1 MSYLEKAFW
10 DYLKSTLFGGLRIL
24 LSRQFIFFS
33 VILSLISVSTTALV
47 FMQQQATEVITPEL
61 IELVFSIQI
70 SLAIGFIFSGLVSK
84 KLSSI
89 ARLVIMIAVVAVVL
103 VINQI
108 SALSLLSELFL
119 ETIPLITFLCWTFL
133 IPVASFS
140 FAKGMFSNKVTGSI
154 VFLGKPSTERKS
166 VFSGLLTFVAFLSAI
181 GNILMVAIGTSDT
194 RPSYIFLGLLGLGM
208 SIFIILIVQGI
219 IFSDDVFNTVL
230 GLFFISSLP
239 NQLMIVLTSIS
250 GSENIVTSFDF
261 ILVTFALLFS
271 AQNISKRVNLKGVV
285 VDDSGKIKNRKSD
298 DPFGIGRFVGFI
310 GGEGIVLVYLGLALG
325 FHLIQ
330 LQVINGSA
338 GIYQGLFGGLA
349 FEEAYHDITT
359 IFTAFIFAIVTL
371 AYFLQ
376 RGRGYWETD
385 VVRFD
390 FLPPY
395 EDIKDY
401 LVKVKQGEISKT
413 NMAISVGKKAVNVG
427 GAGVF
432 SAARMFRDRIFG
444 DSKKEDDSR

>member
-1 MSYLEKAFW
+1 
-10 DYLKSTLFGGLRIL
+10 
-24 LSRQFIFFS
+24 
-33 VILSLISVSTTALV
+33 
-47 FMQQQATEVITPEL
+47 
-61 IELVFSIQI
+61 
-70 SLAIGFIFSGLVSK
+70 
-84 KLSSI
+84 
-89 ARLVIMIAVVAVVL
+89 
-103 VINQI
+103 
-108 SALSLLSELFL
+108 
-119 ETIPLITFLCWTFL
+119 
-133 IPVASFS
+133 
-140 FAKGMFSNKVTGSI
+140 
-154 VFLGKPSTERKS
+154 
-166 VFSGLLTFVAFLSAI
+166 
-181 GNILMVAIGTSDT
+181 MVAIGTNDT
-194 RPSYIFLGLLGLGM
+194 RPSYIFLGLLGLGI

-239 NQLMIVLTSIS
+239 NQLMIVLTSIN
-250 GSENIVTSFDF
+250 GTENIVTSFDF

-271 AQNISKRVNLKGVV
+271 AQNISKRVNIKGVV

-359 IFTAFIFAIVTL
+359 IFTAFIFVIVTL
-371 AYFLQ
+371 AYFFQ
-376 RGRGYWETD
+376 RGKGYWETD

-401 LVKVKQGEISKT
+401 LVKVKLGEISKT

-432 SAARMFRDRIFG
+432 SAARMFRDRIFR